1 MTFIHLREEQ
11 MSERNSRVVINN
23 NGSFGG
29 SYFVTVL
36 GAAVYYIQHATSFG
50 DGAIG
55 LVKALLWPAFVLYRT
70 LELLQM

>member
-23 NGSFGG
+23 NGLFGG

>member
-1 MTFIHLREEQ
+1 

-23 NGSFGG
+23 NGLFGG